1 MVVGGGVEK
10 PLGNTNRQV
19 RRERQEDGA
28 QGEVSREAGDP
39 PGPGEEREGA
49 FQA

>member
-1 MVVGGGVEK
+1 MVVGVGWEK
-10 PLGNTNRQV
+10 PSGNTNQQV
-19 RRERQEDGA
+19 RRERQEDRA
-28 QGEVSREAGDP
+28 QGEGSREAGDP